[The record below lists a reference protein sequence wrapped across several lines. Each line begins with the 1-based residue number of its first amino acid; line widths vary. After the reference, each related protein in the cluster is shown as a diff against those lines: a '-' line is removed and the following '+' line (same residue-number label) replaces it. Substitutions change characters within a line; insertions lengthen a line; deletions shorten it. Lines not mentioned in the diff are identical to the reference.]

1 LLWIAE
7 VYVLN
12 VEESYYT
19 PRTILPHGAAFQGY
33 QINLYVTCE
42 STKEEFMSVV
52 SLHTF
57 HEII

>member
-42 STKEEFMSVV
+42 STKEEISCMARTSYI
-52 SLHTF
+52 S
-57 HEII
+57 IR